1 MLKEFKEFAVKGNV
15 VDMAVGIIIGG
26 AFGTIVKS
34 IVSDILM
41 PPIGLLLG
49 GVDFSNIFITLKDG
63 SKAAAPYATLA
74 AAQAAGA
81 VTMNVGVFMNAVIS
95 FTIVAFSVFLLI
107 KVINR
112 LKREEVASV
121 EEPTTKECPHCFTT
135 ISIKATRCPNCTSN
149 ID

>member
-1 MLKEFKEFAVKGNV
+1 M
-15 VDMAVGIIIGG
+15 
-26 AFGTIVKS
+26 
-34 IVSDILM
+34 VSDILM

-49 GVDFSNIFITLKDG
+49 GVDFSNIFITLKEG
-63 SKAAAPYATLA
+63 SKVAAPYATLA

-95 FTIVAFSVFLLI
+95 FSIVALAVFLLV
-107 KVINR
+107 KGINR
-112 LKREEVASV
+112 LKREEAVPETAP

-149 ID
+149 LD